1 MPLQRAILAV
11 QQISLLPLGQPFQ
24 AIVQFPARFLFF
36 HNGLRLH
43 GVGVG
48 CGFDAPQ
55 LLFSR
60 QNIVQRNTLLTDTIL
75 VLRYHPL
82 FKSGKGIPNHIHHS
96 VADGRS
102 RVGQELHVARRIEL
116 RHSFPQAQIACLF
129 QIVRVKVQ
137 TGLCQIHAAEKVI
150 CHLANKG
157 LVVDQ
162 IVQRGCIAFLRQ
174 HTKLFIRLLHGRFPA
189 LRQTARFPADRSAAV
204 PVLPAWLL
212 PYPKH

>member
-24 AIVQFPARFLFF
+24 VIVQFPARFRFF

-60 QNIVQRNTLLTDTIL
+60 QNIVQRNTLVTDTIL

-82 FKSGKGIPNHIHHS
+82 FKSGKGIPNHIQQS
-96 VADGRS
+96 S
-102 RVGQELHVARRIEL
+102 RVELGRKFEEGFYAKQE
-116 RHSFPQAQIACLF
+116 SPSPQAVPAAGEPTISMTALLELLKNADPE
-129 QIVRVKVQ
+129 VKAQ
-137 TGLCQIHAAEKVI
+137 LR
-150 CHLANKG
+150 LA
-157 LVVDQ
+157 
-162 IVQRGCIAFLRQ
+162 
-174 HTKLFIRLLHGRFPA
+174 LL
-189 LRQTARFPADRSAAV
+189 T
-204 PVLPAWLL
+204 
-212 PYPKH
+212 

>member
-60 QNIVQRNTLLTDTIL
+60 QNIVQRNTLVTDTIL
-75 VLRYHPL
+75 VLRCPPL
-82 FKSGKGIPNHIHHS
+82 PST
-96 VADGRS
+96 
-102 RVGQELHVARRIEL
+102 
-116 RHSFPQAQIACLF
+116 
-129 QIVRVKVQ
+129 VQ
-137 TGLCQIHAAEKVI
+137 KR
-150 CHLANKG
+150 
-157 LVVDQ
+157 
-162 IVQRGCIAFLRQ
+162 QR
-174 HTKLFIRLLHGRFPA
+174 
-189 LRQTARFPADRSAAV
+189 
-204 PVLPAWLL
+204 LPE
-212 PYPKH
+212 PYPSWRCGWPEPRRSGTSCRAPHRTSAQLSISPDCPLVSNRPCQGSGQTVPNSCCRKGHLPPC

>member
-24 AIVQFPARFLFF
+24 AIVQFPARFRFF

-60 QNIVQRNTLLTDTIL
+60 QNIVQRNTLVTDTIL

-82 FKSGKGIPNHIHHS
+82 FKSGKGIPNHIQQS
-96 VADGRS
+96 S
-102 RVGQELHVARRIEL
+102 RVELGRKFEEGFYAKSE
-116 RHSFPQAQIACLF
+116 SPSPQAVPAAGEPTISMTALLELLKDADPE
-129 QIVRVKVQ
+129 VKAQ
-137 TGLCQIHAAEKVI
+137 LR
-150 CHLANKG
+150 LA
-157 LVVDQ
+157 
-162 IVQRGCIAFLRQ
+162 
-174 HTKLFIRLLHGRFPA
+174 LL
-189 LRQTARFPADRSAAV
+189 T
-204 PVLPAWLL
+204 
-212 PYPKH
+212 